1 MTTPERTRI
10 GRFNDIATRQIVY
23 QTSDALEIDEI
34 DQFEVARR
42 RVYFDDILLVTMHSR
57 VGIAFV
63 VTMAVFFLL
72 FIAIAAALQSDH
84 ENTAAMW
91 FAGVSAPFL
100 LALFTRVLLKQDL
113 ITVYRRR
120 SKAAMR
126 FTFRKGHARA
136 KFAEI
141 CDLAQR
147 AQARIAAEKA
157 ALEPQPAA
165 MADVPMPPVE
175 AEYSG
180 PEGTE
185 LPPTP
190 ANETETVTT
199 GFSPE
204 AGSEPKPEG

>member
-1 MTTPERTRI
+1 MTTPKRTRI

-63 VTMAVFFLL
+63 VTMAIFFLL
-72 FIAIAAALQSDH
+72 LIAIAAVFQSNH
-84 ENTAAMW
+84 QNTPAMW
-91 FAGVSAPFL
+91 FAGISAPFL
-100 LALFTRVLLKQDL
+100 LALFTRVLLKQDV
-113 ITVYRRR
+113 ITVYGRR

-126 FTFRKGHARA
+126 FTFRKAYARA

-141 CDLAQR
+141 CNLAKR
-147 AQARIAAEKA
+147 TQARVAAEKA
-157 ALEPQPAA
+157 AMEPPPAA

-175 AEYSG
+175 DTGVEEAE
-180 PEGTE
+180 
-185 LPPTP
+185 PPAVQPP
-190 ANETETVTT
+190 ADEAAGVPT
-199 GFSPE
+199 GFAPE

>member
-72 FIAIAAALQSDH
+72 FIAIAAVLQSDH
-84 ENTAAMW
+84 DNTAAMW
-91 FAGVSAPFL
+91 FAGLSAPFL
-100 LALFTRVLLKQDL
+100 LALFTRVLLKQDV
-113 ITVYRRR
+113 ITVYGRR

-126 FTFRKGHARA
+126 FTFRKAYARA

-141 CDLAQR
+141 CNLAQR

-157 ALEPQPAA
+157 AAA

-180 PEGTE
+180 PEETE
-185 LPPTP
+185 PPPPTP
-190 ANETETVTT
+190 ADDAETVAT